1 MSATGIEWKTKRM
14 HYRKWRWARLKIN
27 ESDPG
32 RVARK
37 GAVQFR
43 SIRMLRNYG
52 RRPGPRLPTPDRT
65 KTKED
70 HRHVPAGQPAWTPAA
85 SSCTQ
90 RTARTAPHVPVRLSL
105 PLARSLS
112 SGQWPP
118 AWLIKKCLRTG
129 HYCMPAL
136 HYTVISGPHTSYSY
150 QMMIYSQVPNLL
162 HAGHMHA
169 CSVNVSAVW
178 RAIMHIATGGARN
191 QLGRQHLMISSVGDG
206 V

>member
-1 MSATGIEWKTKRM
+1 MNPTPGASHGRGRCSSVPSVCYGITDVVP
-14 HYRKWRWARLKIN
+14 APD
-27 ESDPG
+27 S
-32 RVARK
+32 
-37 GAVQFR
+37 
-43 SIRMLRNYG
+43 
-52 RRPGPRLPTPDRT
+52 RLPTGQKQRRT
-65 KTKED
+65 TVMC
-70 HRHVPAGQPAWTPAA
+70 RPAGRPWTPAA

>member
-37 GAVQFR
+37 GEVQFR

-52 RRPGPRLPTPDRT
+52 RRPGPDSRLPTGQKQRRT
-65 KTKED
+65 TVMC
-70 HRHVPAGQPAWTPAA
+70 RPAGRPWTPAA

-136 HYTVISGPHTSYSY
+136 HYTVISGPHTSYIFISDDD
-150 QMMIYSQVPNLL
+150 ILPSSQPF
-162 HAGHMHA
+162 ACRAHA
-169 CSVNVSAVW
+169 CLL
-178 RAIMHIATGGARN
+178 R
-191 QLGRQHLMISSVGDG
+191 
-206 V
+206 